1 VKLGEA
7 LRSLTTGSHP
17 EGGGS
22 LRQSGSVTGLAV
34 PRQAIRTCL
43 RRGAHRRRDLVELDL
58 VAQNERDV
66 EHPRASPDG
75 ELNLGAGLF
84 GAQALTLIRKPY
96 PLGRLVA
103 QALPQSWNCK
113 IKEGT
118 QLQRDLTLARVDNAD
133 RHRRWL
139 IRLQQSD

>member
-1 VKLGEA
+1 MIRSQGGAGASVVA
-7 LRSLTTGSHP
+7 LYG
-17 EGGGS
+17 
-22 LRQSGSVTGLAV
+22 
-34 PRQAIRTCL
+34 L
-43 RRGAHRRRDLVELDL
+43 RRGAHRRRELVELDL
-58 VAQNERDV
+58 IAQNQRDV

-75 ELNLGAGLF
+75 ELNLGTGLF
-84 GAQALTLIRKPY
+84 GAQALTLIRKPH
-96 PLGRLVA
+96 PLGRLVT